1 MAQPIIQFFN
11 VTKIFG
17 KNVVLDN
24 LNLDI
29 PFGEIFGIIGKSGS
43 GKTTLL
49 SILVGFIKAEKGKI
63 FFQGQDITKMPD
75 SVKQQIGFTSQE
87 GSFYPKLSVRENL
100 EYFGTLYN
108 LSSVELK
115 DKMAGF
121 WSVFSEIE
129 LKFDD
134 INEITVFCFEY
145 MPSSIEI
152 LEPEELKF
160 ESTNFAG
167 FLNDLLA
174 RLHEYDMVVKNLQA
188 ENMIMKKKQENK

>member
-1 MAQPIIQFFN
+1 M
-11 VTKIFG
+11 TKIFAR
-17 KNVVLDN
+17 VVIEVAGFPKEHIEEVMKKVIDKVKEN
-24 LNLDI
+24 FEI
-29 PFGEIFGIIGKSGS
+29 SKSEIF
-43 GKTTLL
+43 
-49 SILVGFIKAEKGKI
+49 E
-63 FFQGQDITKMPD
+63 
-75 SVKQQIGFTSQE
+75 
-87 GSFYPKLSVRENL
+87 
-100 EYFGTLYN
+100 
-108 LSSVELK
+108 SVELK

-134 INEITVFCFEY
+134 INAITVFCFEY

-160 ESTNFAG
+160 DAMNFGG

-188 ENMIMKKKQENK
+188 ENMVMKKKQGNK